1 MNRTRKIL
9 IYLLSDAL
17 IAYGVWLAFYFIR
30 AGQNHEI
37 EADSE
42 KFLQQLKNAGIIS
55 LYWVMIYGLAGLY
68 RKPYKR
74 SRLKDLSQ
82 IFKFTLLGGL
92 IIFFVLFLDDPYT
105 DIKIYRYTLPVYF
118 VIQFLGISIV
128 RMSIATYTWNQIKSR
143 KMGFNTLL
151 VGSGQ
156 RAWELYSELEGM
168 KKSLGFKILGFLS
181 LEEQSENR
189 FYGKL
194 KHFGDVQRLKEVV
207 ESRKVEEVLIA
218 LDKPDHER
226 FLKIIDACSDTRAS
240 IKVVPDMYDYMVGSV
255 KMSNVLGTALIE
267 VFPQIMAPWEAF
279 LKRAIDIVASCCAL
293 ILLSPVFAVIAVA
306 IRFNSQGPILFKQ
319 ERIGKG
325 GKPFF
330 IFKFRTMFT
339 NAEQKGP
346 ALSSDHDPRI
356 TRVGKFL
363 RKMRLDEFPQFY
375 NVLIGEMSLV
385 GPRPERQYF
394 IDQIVKLA
402 PHYKHLHKVKPGITS
417 WGQVKYGYA
426 ENVSQMVE
434 RLKYDI
440 LYIENMSL
448 ALDFKIMAYTVITVI
463 EGRGK

>member
-17 IAYGVWLAFYFIR
+17 ISYCIWLAFYFIR
-30 AGQNHEI
+30 AGQNQEI

-42 KFLQQLKNAGIIS
+42 KFIQQLKNAGIIA
-55 LYWVMIYGLAGLY
+55 LYWIGIYGLAGLY

-82 IFKFTLLGGL
+82 IFKFTLLGGI

-105 DIKIYRYTLPVYF
+105 DIKIYRYTLPGYF
-118 VIQFLGISIV
+118 VIQFLGISII

-143 KMGFNTLL
+143 KMGFNTIL

-156 RAWELYSELEGM
+156 RAWELYAELEGM

-194 KHFGDVQRLKEVV
+194 KHFGDVERLKEVV

-279 LKRAIDIVASCCAL
+279 VKRAIDIVASFFAL
-293 ILLSPVFAVIAVA
+293 ILLSPVFAVIAAA
-306 IRFNSQGPILFKQ
+306 IRINSQGPILFKQ
-319 ERIGKG
+319 ERIGKA
-325 GKPFF
+325 GKPFY
-330 IFKFRTMFT
+330 IYKFRTMFT
-339 NAEQKGP
+339 DAEQKGP

-385 GPRPERQYF
+385 GPRPERQFF
-394 IDQIVKLA
+394 IDQIVKIA

>member
-17 IAYGVWLAFYFIR
+17 ISYIIWLAFYFIR
-30 AGQNHEI
+30 AGQNQEI

-42 KFLQQLKNAGIIS
+42 KFFQQLKNAGIIS
-55 LYWVMIYGLAGLY
+55 LYWVFIFGLAGLY

-82 IFKFTLLGGL
+82 LFKFTLLGGI
-92 IIFFVLFLDDPYT
+92 IIFFVLFLDDPYS
-105 DIKIYRYTLPVYF
+105 DIKVYRYTLPGYF
-118 VIQFLGISIV
+118 AIQFLGISVV
-128 RMSIATYTWNQIKSR
+128 RMSIATYTWNQIKAR

-168 KKSLGFKILGFLS
+168 KKSLGFNILGFLS
-181 LEEQSENR
+181 LEEKSENK

-194 KHFGDVQRLKEVV
+194 KHFGGVERLKEVV

-218 LDKPDHER
+218 LDKPDHED

-255 KMSNVLGTALIE
+255 KMNNVLGTALIE
-267 VFPQIMAPWEAF
+267 VFPQIMAAWEAF
-279 LKRAIDIVASCCAL
+279 VKRGIDIIASILAL
-293 ILLSPVFAVIAVA
+293 IILSPVFLA
-306 IRFNSQGPILFKQ
+306 ISIGIRLNSKGPILFRQ

-325 GKPFF
+325 GKPFL
-330 IFKFRTMFT
+330 INKFRTMYT
-339 NAEQKGP
+339 NAEIKGP

-356 TRVGKFL
+356 TTIGKFL

-385 GPRPERQYF
+385 GPRPERQFF
-394 IDQIVKLA
+394 IDQIVKIA

-426 ENVSQMVE
+426 ENVSQMVD

-448 ALDFKIMAYTVITVI
+448 SLDFKILAYTVITVI

>member
-9 IYLLSDAL
+9 IYLLCDAL
-17 IAYGVWLAFYFIR
+17 ISYGVWLLFFFIR
-30 AGQNHEI
+30 AGQNQEI
-37 EADSE
+37 EPDSE

-55 LYWVMIYGLAGLY
+55 LYWVFIYGLAGLY

-92 IIFFVLFLDDPYT
+92 IIFFVLFLDDPYS
-105 DIKIYRYTLPVYF
+105 DIRVYRYTLPGYF
-118 VIQFLGISIV
+118 IIQFIGISVV
-128 RMSIATYTWNQIKSR
+128 RMSIATYTWNQIKAR

-151 VGSGQ
+151 VGSGT
-156 RAWELYSELEGM
+156 RAWDLYSELEGM

-181 LEEQSENR
+181 LEESNENR

-194 KHFGDVQRLKEVV
+194 KHFGSVSRLKEVI

-218 LDKPDHER
+218 IDKPDHEQ
-226 FLKIIDACSDTRAS
+226 FMKIIDACTDTRAS

-255 KMSNVLGTALIE
+255 KMNNVLGTALIE

-279 LKRAIDIVASCCAL
+279 LKRAIDIVASVIAL
-293 ILLSPVFAVIAVA
+293 IVLSPVFLVIAIS
-306 IRFNSQGPILFKQ
+306 IRLNSKGPILFSQ

-330 IFKFRTMFT
+330 IHKFRTMYVD
-339 NAEQKGP
+339 AESKGP
-346 ALSSDHDPRI
+346 ALSSDFDPRI
-356 TRVGKFL
+356 TRVGRFL

-385 GPRPERQYF
+385 GPRPERQYY
-394 IDQIVKLA
+394 IDQIVARA
-402 PHYKHLHKVKPGITS
+402 PHYRHLHKVKPGITS

-426 ENVSQMVE
+426 ENVEQMVD

-448 ALDFKIMAYTVITVI
+448 ALDFKILAYTVITVI

>member
-1 MNRTRKIL
+1 MNRTRKII

-17 IAYGVWLAFYFIR
+17 ISYAVWLAFYFIR
-30 AGQNHEI
+30 AGQNQEI

-42 KFLQQLKNAGIIS
+42 KFLQQLKNAGLIS
-55 LYWVMIYGLAGLY
+55 LYWIFIYGLAGLY

-82 IFKFTLLGGL
+82 IFKFTLLGGI
-92 IIFFVLFLDDPYT
+92 IIFFVLFLDDPYS
-105 DIKIYRYTLPVYF
+105 DIRIYRYTLPGYF

-128 RMSIATYTWNQIKSR
+128 RMSIATYTWNQIKAR

-156 RAWELYSELEGM
+156 RAWELYDELEGM

-181 LEEQSENR
+181 VDENGENK
-189 FYGKL
+189 FFGKL
-194 KHFGDVQRLKEVV
+194 KHFGDIERLKEVV
-207 ESRKVEEVLIA
+207 QSRKVEEVLIA
-218 LDKPDHER
+218 LDKPDHEK
-226 FLKIIDACSDTRAS
+226 FLKIIDACSDTPAS
-240 IKVVPDMYDYMVGSV
+240 IKVVPDLYDYMVGSV
-255 KMSNVLGTALIE
+255 KMNNVLGTALIE

-279 LKRAIDIVASCCAL
+279 LKRTIDIISSILAL
-293 ILLSPVFAVIAVA
+293 IILSPIFLIIAIS
-306 IRFNSQGPILFKQ
+306 IRLNSTGPILFRQ
-319 ERIGKG
+319 ERVGKG
-325 GKPFF
+325 GKPFL
-330 IFKFRTMFT
+330 INKFRTMFVD
-339 NAEQKGP
+339 AEARGP
-346 ALSSDHDPRI
+346 ALSSDFDPRI
-356 TRVGKFL
+356 TRIGKFL

-385 GPRPERQYF
+385 GPRPERQFY
-394 IDQIVKLA
+394 IDQILQKA
-402 PHYKHLHKVKPGITS
+402 PHYRHLQKVKPGITS

-426 ENVSQMVE
+426 ENVDQMVD

-448 ALDFKIMAYTVITVI
+448 ALDFKILAYTVLTVI

>member
-17 IAYGVWLAFYFIR
+17 ISYIIWLAFYFIR
-30 AGQNHEI
+30 AGQNQEI

-55 LYWVMIYGLAGLY
+55 LYWVFIFGLAGLY

-82 IFKFTLLGGL
+82 LFKFTLLGGI
-92 IIFFVLFLDDPYT
+92 IIFFVLFLDDPYS
-105 DIKIYRYTLPVYF
+105 DIKVYRYTLPGYF
-118 VIQFLGISIV
+118 IIQFLGVSFV
-128 RMSIATYTWNQIKSR
+128 RMSIATYTWNQIKAR

-168 KKSLGFKILGFLS
+168 KKSLGFNILGFLS
-181 LEEQSENR
+181 LEEKSENK

-194 KHFGDVQRLKEVV
+194 KHFGGVDRLKEVV

-218 LDKPDHER
+218 LDKPDHED

-255 KMSNVLGTALIE
+255 KMNNVLGTALIE

-279 LKRAIDIVASCCAL
+279 VKRAIDIIASILAL
-293 ILLSPVFAVIAVA
+293 IILSPVFLAISIA
-306 IRFNSQGPILFKQ
+306 IRLNSKGPILFRQ

-325 GKPFF
+325 GKPFY
-330 IFKFRTMFT
+330 INKFRTMHT
-339 NAEQKGP
+339 DAEIKGP

-356 TRVGKFL
+356 TSIGRFL

-385 GPRPERQYF
+385 GPRPERQFF
-394 IDQIVKLA
+394 IDQIVKIA

-426 ENVSQMVE
+426 ENVSQMVD

-448 ALDFKIMAYTVITVI
+448 SLDFKILAYTVITVI